1 VFGGVFV
8 AEYTKCPEHYIFG
21 LDIGTRSI
29 VGTVGYREDEKNFR
43 VVGQVVR
50 MHETRSMLDGQ
61 IHDIDKVAET
71 ILQVKNELEQLL
83 QYKLENVCIAAA
95 GRVLKTVNVRADYE
109 FEEERI
115 IDEEQIHTLE
125 LIGMEQA
132 YASLQS
138 EMNQQIHMYCVGST
152 VIHYYLNDYIMLS
165 LKGHKGKKISADFLA
180 TFLPDEVIQSLY
192 AAVEKSGLKVSN
204 LTLEPIAASELAIPV
219 NFRLLNIALVDVG
232 AGTSDISITKDGSI
246 IGYGMIPTAG
256 DSFTEEIAKRYL
268 VDFSTAENIK
278 IGCFSGGKIEY
289 KDIMGIAHTVTPEE
303 VLEGLED
310 TISNTTQKVAEHIK
324 ELNGGVPVS
333 AVFIVGGGG
342 KLPNFASSLAEHLD
356 LPKERV
362 AVRGEEVFV
371 NIHFEQKDINLDS
384 TLVTPIGICLSHL
397 AKNTNFIM
405 VSVNGTQI
413 KLYDNNRLTVMDAAI
428 QIGFPKENLFPK
440 RGKTI
445 PYYVNNESRLLRG
458 EAGDGAK
465 ITVNGKEESL
475 NTKISVNDII
485 EIISSTEGSP
495 AHGTVGE
502 LPEYKRKG
510 NIELS
515 VNGKKIACPRMV
527 KVNGTVALES
537 YEIIENDRIDILDYY
552 TIEEVMEVMDM
563 PAPDYFYING
573 KEAEIDDRIY
583 DGFSVT
589 CEWENEE
596 EVMNE
601 GEELHSESEHTLQ
614 TEDKKVSENI
624 GKELSESKT
633 KAEGQKQSDQGKIAA
648 EEQNRKDI
656 HILVNGTQVTLS
668 GKASYIFVDILDFYP
683 FDTSTAGGSS
693 IIMTVNGLEA
703 TFSTPI
709 RDGEQVEL
717 YWKE

>member
-1 VFGGVFV
+1 M
-8 AEYTKCPEHYIFG
+8 
-21 LDIGTRSI
+21 
-29 VGTVGYREDEKNFR
+29 R
-43 VVGQVVR
+43 VV
-50 MHETRSMLDGQ
+50 TS
-61 IHDIDKVAET
+61 I
-71 ILQVKNELEQLL
+71 
-83 QYKLENVCIAAA
+83 
-95 GRVLKTVNVRADYE
+95 
-109 FEEERI
+109 
-115 IDEEQIHTLE
+115 
-125 LIGMEQA
+125 
-132 YASLQS
+132 
-138 EMNQQIHMYCVGST
+138 
-152 VIHYYLNDYIMLS
+152 
-165 LKGHKGKKISADFLA
+165 
-180 TFLPDEVIQSLY
+180 EVIQNRLYVEMDDVNKKRLFDDLYHEVFLLFGYDEDFNVDIFLKGFEDVMAVMKVTGMLEDFCQLKNVQVMYLKAELVEDNVRTYSLKY
-192 AAVEKSGLKVSN
+192 DQKPR
-204 LTLEPIAASELAIPV
+204 LTEHIVVLGT
-219 NFRLLNIALVDVG
+219 LLYSYFHHD
-232 AGTSDISITKDGSI
+232 
-246 IGYGMIPTAG
+246 
-256 DSFTEEIAKRYL
+256 EIAE
-268 VDFSTAENIK
+268 F
-278 IGCFSGGKIEY
+278 F
-289 KDIMGIAHTVTPEE
+289 
-303 VLEGLED
+303 GL
-310 TISNTTQKVAEHIK
+310 
-324 ELNGGVPVS
+324 
-333 AVFIVGGGG
+333 
-342 KLPNFASSLAEHLD
+342 
-356 LPKERV
+356 
-362 AVRGEEVFV
+362 
-371 NIHFEQKDINLDS
+371 
-384 TLVTPIGICLSHL
+384 
-397 AKNTNFIM
+397 
-405 VSVNGTQI
+405 
-413 KLYDNNRLTVMDAAI
+413 
-428 QIGFPKENLFPK
+428 LFH
-440 RGKTI
+440 
-445 PYYVNNESRLLRG
+445 
-458 EAGDGAK
+458 
-465 ITVNGKEESL
+465 
-475 NTKISVNDII
+475 DII